1 MSEEEIKKLQE
12 EKEKAL
18 AEKLALEEQLKSEH
32 EKTKELQ
39 TKYDTLQ
46 KDADNLRLNYGKL
59 LLQKTNDDEDED
71 NKGKEEPEKS
81 FDEQILDILNMKE

>member
-18 AEKLALEEQLKSEH
+18 AEKMALEEQLKSEQD
-32 EKTKELQ
+32 KTKELQ
-39 TKYDTLQ
+39 TKYDALQ

-59 LLQKTNDDEDED
+59 LLQKTSEDED
-71 NKGKEEPEKS
+71 DKVKEEPEKS
-81 FDEQILDILNMKE
+81 FDETILDILNTKE

>member
-18 AEKLALEEQLKSEH
+18 AEKLALEEQLKSEQD
-32 EKTKELQ
+32 KTKELQ
-39 TKYDTLQ
+39 TKYDALQ

>member
-18 AEKLALEEQLKSEH
+18 AEKLALEEQLKSEQD
-32 EKTKELQ
+32 KTKELQ
-39 TKYDTLQ
+39 TKYDALQ

-59 LLQKTNDDEDED
+59 LLQKTTEDED
-71 NKGKEEPEKS
+71 DKVKEEPEKD

>member
-18 AEKLALEEQLKSEH
+18 AEKLALEEQLKSEQD
-32 EKTKELQ
+32 KSKELQ
-39 TKYDTLQ
+39 TKYDALQ

-59 LLQKTNDDEDED
+59 LLQKTTEDED
-71 NKGKEEPEKS
+71 DKVKEEPEKD
-81 FDEQILDILNMKE
+81 FDEIILDILNTKE

>member
-18 AEKLALEEQLKSEH
+18 AEKLALEEQLKSEQD
-32 EKTKELQ
+32 KAKELQ
-39 TKYDTLQ
+39 TKYDALQ
-46 KDADNLRLNYGKL
+46 KDTDNLRLSYGKL